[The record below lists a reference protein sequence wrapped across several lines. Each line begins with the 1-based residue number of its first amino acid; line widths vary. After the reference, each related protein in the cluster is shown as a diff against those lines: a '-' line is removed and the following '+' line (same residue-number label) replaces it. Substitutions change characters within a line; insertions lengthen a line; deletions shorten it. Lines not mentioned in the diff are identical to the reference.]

1 MRLASTAHVVI
12 RKRVALFF
20 VLFTMLLSGL
30 GLRLVYLQGYQNE
43 WLTERAEDQRIRL
56 IPVEAKR
63 GTIYDR
69 NGKILAESVS
79 ALSVYAIP
87 AEVENITESAA
98 ALAAVLNLDAEKIAK
113 KLARRQSF
121 VWLARRVDTET
132 ADAVRALRLAGVDV
146 SEESRRTYPN
156 GQVGAHILGF
166 VGADNQGLD
175 GIELTMNR
183 YLLGTGGGVVAEYDA
198 SGKEIP
204 YAPYRYEKPTVG
216 QDVYLTLDLVLQQ
229 LAERELARVVEET
242 GAKGGSI
249 LLMDPRSGEVLA
261 MANRP
266 TYDPNQFGEY
276 PASSWRN
283 IGVTNTYEPGSTF
296 KVLTTAAALN
306 EGVVTVD
313 DRFFDGGDIEVQG
326 RRIHCWKHGG
336 HGSVS
341 FREVVEGSCNVGFV
355 GVGLRLGAERFYPY
369 LRLFGLGCATGISL
383 PGEATGIMIPEAKA
397 VPINLATMAMGQSIA
412 VTPIQL
418 LSAVS
423 AAINGGIWHEP
434 RIVREV
440 RDASGGVVESF
451 ASGEGRRVIREEVSA
466 VVRELL
472 EGVVA
477 NGTGKNGALE
487 GYRVGGKTGTAQK
500 VGAGGYMQ
508 GKYIASFV
516 GFLPADAPELA
527 MLVVIDEPT
536 GMYYGGQIAAPVFPA
551 LMKDAVDYYKI
562 ARTEVSEKEE
572 VVSLVDV
579 PDVVGREMNDGM
591 RLLAE
596 AELTAECIGEG
607 IITAQVP
614 SMASQVPKGTKVLLY
629 LKSSRKNE

>member
-20 VLFTMLLSGL
+20 ILFMLCLAGL
-30 GLRLVYLQGYQNE
+30 GLRLMYLQGYQNE
-43 WLTERAEDQRIRL
+43 WLTERAQDQRIRL

-69 NGKILAESVS
+69 NGKVLAESVS

-87 AEVENITESAA
+87 AEVENVRETAA
-98 ALAAVLNLDAEKIAK
+98 ALAAVLNLDVEKIEK

-121 VWLARRVDTET
+121 VWLARRVDPTV
-132 ADAVRALRLAGVDV
+132 ADAVRALRLSGIDV

-156 GQVGAHILGF
+156 EEAGAHILGF

-175 GIELTMNR
+175 GIELMMDK
-183 YLLGTGGGVVAEYDA
+183 YLFGTGGGVVAEYDA

-204 YAPYRYEKPTVG
+204 YAPYRYEKPTEG

-283 IGVTNTYEPGSTF
+283 IGVTNAYEPGSTF

-336 HGSVS
+336 HGGVS

-355 GVGLRLGAERFYPY
+355 GVGLRLGAERFYSY
-369 LRLFGLGCATGISL
+369 LKSFGLGRATGILL
-383 PGEATGIMIPEAKA
+383 PGEAGGIMIPEAKA
-397 VPINLATMAMGQSIA
+397 VPLNLATMAMGQSIA

-418 LSAVS
+418 LAAVS
-423 AAINGGIWHEP
+423 AAINGGVWHEP
-434 RIVREV
+434 RIIREV
-440 RDASGGVVESF
+440 RDASGAVVESF
-451 ASGEGRRVIREEVSA
+451 ALDEGRRVIREEVSA

-472 EGVVA
+472 AGVVA

-527 MLVVIDEPT
+527 MLVVIDEPS
-536 GMYYGGQIAAPVFPA
+536 GMYYGGQVAAPVFPA
-551 LMKDAVDYYKI
+551 LMKDAVDYCKI
-562 ARTEVSEKEE
+562 ARTEISETDEE
-572 VVSLVDV
+572 AELIEV
-579 PDVVGREMNDGM
+579 PDVVGREMADGV
-591 RLLAE
+591 RLLRECA
-596 AELTAECIGEG
+596 LMPECIGEG
-607 IITAQVP
+607 AVVTQVP
-614 SMASQVPKGTKVLLY
+614 PTGSRVIKGTKVLLY
-629 LKSSRKNE
+629 LGSSRKDE

>member
-20 VLFTMLLSGL
+20 LLFAVLLMGL
-30 GLRLVYLQGYQNE
+30 GARLVYLQGWQNE
-43 WLTERAEDQRIRL
+43 WLTERAQDQRIRL

-69 NGKILAESVS
+69 SGKILAESVS

-87 AEVENITESAA
+87 AEVQSETESAA
-98 ALAAVLNLDAEKIAK
+98 ALAAVLNLDAEKVEAK
-113 KLARRQSF
+113 LRRRQSF
-121 VWLARRVDTET
+121 VWIARRIDEET
-132 ADAVRALRLAGVDV
+132 AASVRALRLAGIGV
-146 SEESRRTYPN
+146 SEESKRTYPN
-156 GQVGAHILGF
+156 GHIGAHILGF
-166 VGADNQGLD
+166 SGADNQGLD
-175 GIELTMNR
+175 GIELTMNE
-183 YLLGTGGGVVAEYDA
+183 YLSGTGGNVVAEYDA
-198 SGKEIP
+198 GGREIP
-204 YAPYRYEKPTVG
+204 YTPYRYEKPTAG
-216 QDVYLTLDLVLQQ
+216 HDVYLTIDLVLQQ

-249 LLMDPRSGEVLA
+249 LMMDPQTGEILA

-266 TYDPNQFGEY
+266 TYDPNAFGEY
-276 PASSWRN
+276 GASSWRN

-306 EGVVTVD
+306 EGVVTPD

-336 HGSVS
+336 HGSIS

-369 LRLFGLGCATGISL
+369 LKAFGLGHTTGVHL
-383 PGEATGIMIPEAKA
+383 PGEAGGILIPETKV
-397 VPINLATMAMGQSIA
+397 VPLNIATMAMGQSIA
-412 VTPIQL
+412 VTPLQL
-418 LSAVS
+418 LAAVS
-423 AAINGGIWHEP
+423 AAVNGGVWHTP
-434 RIVREV
+434 RIVKDV
-440 RDASGGVVESF
+440 RDQDGTVVKSF
-451 ASGEGRRVIREEVSA
+451 DGEAGRRVIREEVSQT
-466 VVRELL
+466 VRTLL

-516 GFLPADAPELA
+516 GFLPADAPKIA

-551 LMKDAVDYYKI
+551 LMKDAVDYLKI
-562 ARTEVSEKEE
+562 ARTQASGEAAEKSS
-572 VVSLVDV
+572 VLV
-579 PDVVGREMNDGM
+579 PDVIGQQREEAR
-591 RLLAE
+591 RLIEERGLV
-596 AELTAECIGEG
+596 AECIGEG
-607 IITAQVP
+607 TVAEQVP
-614 SMASQVPKGTKVLLY
+614 PADSQVTEGTKILLY
-629 LKSSRKNE
+629 LEPKYE

>member
-1 MRLASTAHVVI
+1 MASTAHVVI

-20 VLFTMLLSGL
+20 VLFAVLLMGL
-30 GLRLVYLQGYQNE
+30 GFRLVYLQGYQNE
-43 WLTERAEDQRIRL
+43 WLAKRAEDQRVRL

-87 AEVENITESAA
+87 AEVENVSETAA
-98 ALAAVLNLDAEKIAK
+98 ALAAVLNLDAEKIEK

-121 VWLARRVDTET
+121 VWLARRIDTKT
-132 ADAVRALRLAGVDV
+132 ADAVRALRLVGVDV

-175 GIELTMNR
+175 GIELMMDR

-204 YAPYRYEKPTVG
+204 YAPYRYEMPTVG
-216 QDVYLTLDLVLQQ
+216 QDVYLTIDLVLQQ
-229 LAERELARVVEET
+229 LAERELLRAVEET
-242 GAKGGSI
+242 GAKGGSV

-296 KVLTTAAALN
+296 KVLTTAVALN
-306 EGVVTVD
+306 EGVVTVN

-369 LRLFGLGCATGISL
+369 LKAFGLGHATGISL
-383 PGEATGIMIPEAKA
+383 PGEAVGIMIPEEKA
-397 VPINLATMAMGQSIA
+397 VPLNLATMAMGQSIA

-418 LSAVS
+418 LAAVS
-423 AAINGGIWHEP
+423 AAINGGVWHEP
-434 RIVREV
+434 RIVKEV
-440 RDASGGVVESF
+440 RNANGDVTESF
-451 ASGEGRRVIREEVSA
+451 ATGEGRRVIREEVSA

-472 EGVVA
+472 AGVVS
-477 NGTGKNGALE
+477 NGTGKNGALD

-551 LMKDAVDYYKI
+551 LMKDAVDYCNI
-562 ARTEVSEKEE
+562 ARTEAGEATESAELVE
-572 VVSLVDV
+572 V
-579 PDVVGREMNDGM
+579 PEVVGREADDGM
-591 RLLAE
+591 RLLRE
-596 AELTAECIGEG
+596 AEFVPECIGEG
-607 IITAQVP
+607 VVTAQVP
-614 SMASQVPKGTKVLLY
+614 PMGSRVMKGTKVLLY
-629 LKSSRKNE
+629 LGTSQKDE

>member
-1 MRLASTAHVVI
+1 MLLASTAHVVI

-20 VLFTMLLSGL
+20 VLFAVLLMGL
-30 GLRLVYLQGYQNE
+30 GFRLVYLQGYQNE
-43 WLTERAEDQRIRL
+43 WLAKRAEDQRVRL

-87 AEVENITESAA
+87 AEVENVSETAA
-98 ALAAVLNLDAEKIAK
+98 ALAAVLNLDAEKIEK

-121 VWLARRVDTET
+121 VWLARRIDTKT
-132 ADAVRALRLAGVDV
+132 ADAVRALRLVGVDV

-175 GIELTMNR
+175 GIELMMDR

-204 YAPYRYEKPTVG
+204 YAPYRYEMPTVG
-216 QDVYLTLDLVLQQ
+216 QDVYLTIDLVLQQ
-229 LAERELARVVEET
+229 LAERELLRAVEET
-242 GAKGGSI
+242 GAKGGTV

-306 EGVVTVD
+306 EGVVTVN

-369 LRLFGLGCATGISL
+369 LKAFGLGHATGISL
-383 PGEATGIMIPEAKA
+383 PGEAVGIMIPEEKA
-397 VPINLATMAMGQSIA
+397 VPLNLATMAMGQSIA

-418 LSAVS
+418 LAAVS
-423 AAINGGIWHEP
+423 AAINGGVWHEP
-434 RIVREV
+434 RIVKEV
-440 RDASGGVVESF
+440 RNANGDVTESF
-451 ASGEGRRVIREEVSA
+451 AIGEGRRVIREEVSA

-472 EGVVA
+472 AGVVA
-477 NGTGKNGALE
+477 NGTGKNGALD

-551 LMKDAVDYYKI
+551 LMKDAVDYCNI
-562 ARTEVSEKEE
+562 ARTEAGEATESAE
-572 VVSLVDV
+572 LVEV
-579 PDVVGREMNDGM
+579 PDVVGREADDGM
-591 RLLAE
+591 RLLRE
-596 AELTAECIGEG
+596 AELVPECIGEG
-607 IITAQVP
+607 VITAQVP
-614 SMASQVPKGTKVLLY
+614 PMGSRVMKGTKVLLY
-629 LKSSRKNE
+629 LGTSQKDE

>member
-1 MRLASTAHVVI
+1 MLLASTAHVVI

-20 VLFTMLLSGL
+20 VLFAVLLMGL
-30 GLRLVYLQGYQNE
+30 GFRLVYLQGYQNE
-43 WLTERAEDQRIRL
+43 WLAKRAEDQRVRL

-87 AEVENITESAA
+87 AEVENVSETAA
-98 ALAAVLNLDAEKIAK
+98 ALAAVLNLDAEKIEK

-121 VWLARRVDTET
+121 VWLARRIDTKT
-132 ADAVRALRLAGVDV
+132 ADAVRALRLVGVDV

-175 GIELTMNR
+175 GIELMMDR

-204 YAPYRYEKPTVG
+204 YAPYRYEMPTVG
-216 QDVYLTLDLVLQQ
+216 QDVYLTIDLVLQQ
-229 LAERELARVVEET
+229 LAERELLRAVEET
-242 GAKGGSI
+242 GAKGGTV

-306 EGVVTVD
+306 EGVVTVN

-369 LRLFGLGCATGISL
+369 LKAFGLGHATGISL
-383 PGEATGIMIPEAKA
+383 PGEAVGIMIPEEKA
-397 VPINLATMAMGQSIA
+397 VPLNLATMAMGQSIA

-418 LSAVS
+418 LAAVS
-423 AAINGGIWHEP
+423 AAINGGVWHEP
-434 RIVREV
+434 RIVKEV
-440 RDASGGVVESF
+440 RNANGDVTESF
-451 ASGEGRRVIREEVSA
+451 ATGEGRRVIREEVSA

-472 EGVVA
+472 AGVVA
-477 NGTGKNGALE
+477 NGTGKNGALD

-551 LMKDAVDYYKI
+551 LMKDAVDYCNI
-562 ARTEVSEKEE
+562 ARTEAGEATESAE
-572 VVSLVDV
+572 LVEV
-579 PDVVGREMNDGM
+579 PDVVGREANDGM
-591 RLLAE
+591 RLLRE
-596 AELTAECIGEG
+596 VELVPECIGEG
-607 IITAQVP
+607 VVTAQVP
-614 SMASQVPKGTKVLLY
+614 PMGSRVMKGTKVLLY
-629 LKSSRKNE
+629 LGTSQKDE

>member
-121 VWLARRVDTET
+121 VWLARRVDAET

-369 LRLFGLGCATGISL
+369 LRSFGLGCATGISL

-516 GFLPADAPELA
+516 G
-527 MLVVIDEPT
+527 
-536 GMYYGGQIAAPVFPA
+536 
-551 LMKDAVDYYKI
+551 
-562 ARTEVSEKEE
+562 
-572 VVSLVDV
+572 
-579 PDVVGREMNDGM
+579 
-591 RLLAE
+591 
-596 AELTAECIGEG
+596 
-607 IITAQVP
+607 
-614 SMASQVPKGTKVLLY
+614 
-629 LKSSRKNE
+629 

>member
-1 MRLASTAHVVI
+1 MLLASTAHVVI

-20 VLFTMLLSGL
+20 VLFAVLLMGL
-30 GLRLVYLQGYQNE
+30 GFRLVYLQGYQNE
-43 WLTERAEDQRIRL
+43 WLAKRAEDQRVRL

-69 NGKILAESVS
+69 NGKILAESIS

-87 AEVENITESAA
+87 AEVENVSETAA
-98 ALAAVLNLDAEKIAK
+98 ALAAVLNLDAEKIEK

-121 VWLARRVDTET
+121 VWLARRIDTKT
-132 ADAVRALRLAGVDV
+132 ADAVRALRLVGVDV

-175 GIELTMNR
+175 GIELMMDR

-204 YAPYRYEKPTVG
+204 YAPYRYEMPTVG
-216 QDVYLTLDLVLQQ
+216 QDVYLPIDLVLQQ
-229 LAERELARVVEET
+229 LAERELLRAVEET
-242 GAKGGSI
+242 GAKGGTV

-306 EGVVTVD
+306 EGVVTVN

-369 LRLFGLGCATGISL
+369 LKAFGLGHATGISL
-383 PGEATGIMIPEAKA
+383 PGEAVGIMIPEEKA
-397 VPINLATMAMGQSIA
+397 VPLNLATMAMGQSIA

-418 LSAVS
+418 LAAVS
-423 AAINGGIWHEP
+423 AAINGGVWHEP
-434 RIVREV
+434 RIVKEV
-440 RDASGGVVESF
+440 RNANGDVTESF
-451 ASGEGRRVIREEVSA
+451 AAGEGRRVIREEVSA

-472 EGVVA
+472 AGVVA
-477 NGTGKNGALE
+477 NGTGKNGALD

-551 LMKDAVDYYKI
+551 LMKDAVDYCNI
-562 ARTEVSEKEE
+562 ARTEAGEATESAE
-572 VVSLVDV
+572 LVEV
-579 PDVVGREMNDGM
+579 PDVVGREANDGM
-591 RLLAE
+591 RLLRE
-596 AELTAECIGEG
+596 VELVPECIGEG
-607 IITAQVP
+607 VVTAQVP
-614 SMASQVPKGTKVLLY
+614 PMGSRVMKGTKVLLY
-629 LKSSRKNE
+629 LGTSQKDE

>member
-20 VLFTMLLSGL
+20 VLFALLLGGL

-43 WLTERAEDQRIRL
+43 WLTERAENQRIRL

-79 ALSVYAIP
+79 APSVYAIP
-87 AEVENITESAA
+87 AEVENVTESAA
-98 ALAAVLNLDAEKIAK
+98 ALAAVLNLDAEKIEG
-113 KLARRQSF
+113 KLKRRQSF
-121 VWLARRVDTET
+121 VWIDRRVDAEM
-132 ADAVRALRLAGVDV
+132 AAAVRDLRLAGIGV

-175 GIELTMNR
+175 GIELTMNQ

-198 SGKEIP
+198 SGREIP
-204 YAPYRYEKPTVG
+204 SASYRYEKPTVG
-216 QDVYLTLDLVLQQ
+216 HDVYLTIDLVLQQ

-249 LLMDPRSGEVLA
+249 LLMDPRSGDVLA
-261 MANRP
+261 IANRP

-276 PASSWRN
+276 PSSSWRN

-355 GVGLRLGAERFYPY
+355 GVGLRMGAERFYPY
-369 LRLFGLGCATGISL
+369 LKSFGLGSATGIRL
-383 PGEATGIMIPEAKA
+383 PGEAEGIMIPESKV
-397 VPINLATMAMGQSIA
+397 VPINMATMAMGQSIA

-423 AAINGGIWHEP
+423 AAINGGVWHAP

-440 RDASGGVVESF
+440 RDVSGEVVTTL
-451 ASGEGRRVIREEVSA
+451 ARGEGRRVIREEVSA

-516 GFLPADAPELA
+516 GFLPANAPELA

-551 LMKDAVDYYKI
+551 LMKDAVDYCKI
-562 ARTEVSEKEE
+562 ARTEESRAEE
-572 VVSLVDV
+572 EVSLVGV
-579 PDVVGREMNDGM
+579 PNVVGCEMEGGV

-596 AELTAECIGEG
+596 TELIAECIGDG
-607 IITAQVP
+607 VIVTQVP
-614 SMASQVPKGTKVLLY
+614 PTGSQVPKGTKVLLY
-629 LKSSRKNE
+629 LQSSRKEE